1 MKKRHLKPWLQDM
14 LIVSVAAKF
23 LFLMMLADITVSTVT
38 FMILAY
44 IIVSL
49 MLEVHVLSKYELKE
63 SLFIKKEHSNV
74 C

>member
-23 LFLMMLADITVSTVT
+23 LFLMMLADITVSAVT
-38 FMILAY
+38 FMFLAY
-44 IIVSL
+44 VIVSI
-49 MLEVHVLSKYELKE
+49 MLEVHVLSKYELRE
-63 SLFIKKEHSNV
+63 SLFFKKERSNV